1 MNKLAIGLILPDVL
15 GTYGDSGNAVVL
27 RERARRRGIDAEIVT
42 VHLGQAVPDSL
53 DLYTLGGGE
62 DIAQSLGAAHLRADG
77 GLGRAVERGAPL
89 LAICAGLQVLGE
101 WFIDAEDAQ
110 VPGCGILDVRTRPRG
125 SRMIGELVLAP
136 SAAAEQWGLTS
147 PITGFENH
155 GGLTELGE
163 GVAPLGEVCAGFGNG
178 LRGAG
183 RGECGAGGGGE
194 VAGGSAGGRG
204 GAAGDLVDGAV
215 HGSVIATYAHG
226 PVLARNPQLADAL
239 LARALGVNVD
249 ALEPLEIAGIADLRA
264 ERLAVAGLR
273 PGVG

>member
-53 DLYTLGGGE
+53 DIYTLGGGE

-163 GVAPLGEVCAGFGNG
+163 GVAPLGEVCAGYGNG
-178 LRGAG
+178 LSAAGHGGA
-183 RGECGAGGGGE
+183 
-194 VAGGSAGGRG
+194 AGGSATGRG
-204 GAAGDLVDGAV
+204 GAAGGRGEAAGSLVDGAV

-239 LARALGVNVD
+239 LARALGVHVD

-264 ERLAVAGLR
+264 ERLAAVGLS
-273 PGVG
+273 PGVE